1 MASFVD
7 AKFENMRHQVTI
19 KDLAKQLNISVAT
32 VSRALRDLPDIHP
45 DTKKAVLELA
55 AELDYQPNVLATS
68 LVKSKT
74 KTLGLVVPDLG
85 YHFFSTITKH
95 IEEAAI
101 KAGYSLLITQTQ
113 ESYEREIINIQNLLR
128 SQVEGIIISLS
139 RETKNFDHLIRLQ
152 KRGMPL
158 VFFDRNSEDILASK
172 VMVDNEVSAYEAA
185 KHLIDNGC
193 KRIAFVAGPSN
204 VSVSNQRIEGYKR
217 ALRAHQM
224 KVDDKL
230 IIHSDYYADTATR
243 LTLELMGV
251 KNPPDGIVVVSDRL
265 ALGVLVA
272 LKQLKLKIP
281 EQVKIVSFNN
291 EPICSVVS
299 PSISSVA
306 QPLETIGKL
315 ATELLIEQIES
326 KTEFEPQIRVLKTEL
341 VIRES
346 SKRD

>member
-1 MASFVD
+1 M
-7 AKFENMRHQVTI
+7 KHQVTI

-45 DTKKAVLELA
+45 DTKKAVLDLA
-55 AELDYQPNVLATS
+55 AELDYQPNVLAAS

-85 YHFFSTITKH
+85 YHFFSTITKA
-95 IEEAAI
+95 IEEAALQ
-101 KAGYSLLITQTQ
+101 AGYSVLITQTQ
-113 ESYEREIINIQNLLR
+113 ESYERELINIQNLLR

-158 VFFDRNSEDILASK
+158 VFFDRNSEEILASK

-193 KRIAFVAGPSN
+193 KKIAFVAGPTN
-204 VSVSNQRIEGYKR
+204 VSVSNQRLEGYKR

-224 KVDDKL
+224 KIDDQY
-230 IIHSDYYADTATR
+230 IIHSDYFQDTAIQ
-243 LTLELMGV
+243 LTHQLMAI

-265 ALGVLVA
+265 AVGVMLA
-272 LKQLKLKIP
+272 LKQLQIKVP
-281 EQVKIVSFNN
+281 EQLKIVSFNN
-291 EPICSVVS
+291 EPICSVIS

-315 ATELLIEQIES
+315 ATELLIEQIEC
-326 KTEFEPQIRVLKTEL
+326 KTEYEPQIRVLKTEL

-346 SKRD
+346 SRKD

>member
-1 MASFVD
+1 
-7 AKFENMRHQVTI
+7 
-19 KDLAKQLNISVAT
+19 
-32 VSRALRDLPDIHP
+32 
-45 DTKKAVLELA
+45 
-55 AELDYQPNVLATS
+55 
-68 LVKSKT
+68 
-74 KTLGLVVPDLG
+74 
-85 YHFFSTITKH
+85 
-95 IEEAAI
+95 
-101 KAGYSLLITQTQ
+101 
-113 ESYEREIINIQNLLR
+113 
-128 SQVEGIIISLS
+128 
-139 RETKNFDHLIRLQ
+139 
-152 KRGMPL
+152 
-158 VFFDRNSEDILASK
+158 
-172 VMVDNEVSAYEAA
+172 MVDNEVSAYEAA

-230 IIHSDYYADTATR
+230 IIHSDYYSDTATR

>member
-1 MASFVD
+1 MASLVD
-7 AKFENMRHQVTI
+7 ANFENMRHQVTI

>member
-1 MASFVD
+1 
-7 AKFENMRHQVTI
+7 MRHQVTI